1 MFCETSL
8 LVKFL
13 RIICKMYVDNI
24 VISFLT
30 FVFLDV
36 SVGDV
41 L

>member
-13 RIICKMYVDNI
+13 RIICKNVDNI